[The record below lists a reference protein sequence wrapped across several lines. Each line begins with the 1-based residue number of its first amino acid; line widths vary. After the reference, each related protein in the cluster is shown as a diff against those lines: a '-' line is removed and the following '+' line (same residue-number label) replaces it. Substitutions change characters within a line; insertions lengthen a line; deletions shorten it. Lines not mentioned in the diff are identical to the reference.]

1 MKFKINDFI
10 NNILIALAII
20 IVSIILSY
28 LSCIVFTKIVNE
40 NVAKEC
46 VKNGGEPYYFS
57 DSVECRNSLKI
68 ETEKYN
74 VYTDNGVNFS
84 DINSHGELN

>member
-1 MKFKINDFI
+1 MNIIKLIGKMCTACA
-10 NNILIALAII
+10 ILILA
-20 IVSIILSY
+20 IILSY
-28 LSCIVFTKIVNE
+28 FTCVMFTIILNE

-84 DINSHGELN
+84 DINAHGELNSK